1 MAFNTK
7 GSLMVVWVE
16 GTEREKCGQ
25 AERDDHGEDGP
36 AAFWILELTYLFKCP
51 LKVPRNNG
59 KTISEIWEVE

>member
-36 AAFWILELTYLFKCP
+36 AAF
-51 LKVPRNNG
+51 
-59 KTISEIWEVE
+59 